1 MINIRLRTKFLLSLL
16 AISAGLT
23 AATLLIVSYSV
34 RKRVRENI
42 REDVR
47 NSVTNY
53 QSFQAQQEEA
63 LTRSAALLANL
74 PNVRALMTTEDAA
87 TIEDASADVWKLSG
101 SDLLVL
107 ANRTG
112 NVVALRASASGL
124 DSGTA
129 QGLLRQSLDRSESK
143 GWWFGGGHLY
153 EVWIQPIYFGS
164 PSQNMTVGLLAVGHE
179 VNQRAAR
186 EFASVASSEV
196 AFNFEG
202 APVASTLS
210 PALQSE
216 LARQIRDHAQGLS
229 GDAQEIQLGSELY
242 LAKTVN
248 LSPEG
253 GPLVSLTVLKSFDKA
268 TLFLGGLNHVLIGLG
283 LFSIFAG
290 SALVFWISH
299 TYTKPLA
306 GLVAGVRALGQ
317 GDFSY
322 PLDTRG
328 GDEVAEV
335 TDAFIRMRASLES
348 TQQEQK
354 QLEERLRQAHKMEAV
369 GRLAG
374 GVAHDFN
381 NLLTIIR
388 GNSDLLKDREGA
400 DAFHQRCVEQIQK
413 ASGRAVS
420 MTRQLLAFSRMQV
433 LQPRVLDLNGV
444 VAELG
449 KMIPRL
455 IGEHIEYSFSP
466 DPKLASVKADPGQ
479 IEQVILN
486 LAANARDAMPRGQA
500 FGPDGKCFG
509 GCGGGGETT
518 ADDSRPVHPALRQRH
533 GTRNG
538 RGHQNP
544 HFRTVLHHQGNR
556 EGDGLG
562 LATVYGVVKQ
572 SGGFIWVDSSPGAG
586 TTFEIYLPQ
595 VAGKA
600 ASAETEE
607 NPSSIPRGSETVLVV
622 EDEAGVRELACQ
634 FLRVKGYTVLEA
646 EGGLEALDVARRHP
660 SVIHLL
666 LSDMVMPKMSGG
678 ELAAQLKAI
687 RPDIRVAFMSGYSEF
702 SRGDLGKGF
711 PEAPV
716 LQKPFSP
723 ASLVEIVR
731 EALSRGLWP
740 HRPPQRAR
748 GANSALPR
756 CPAGPL
762 GLCAL
767 RHRVRG
773 IQGGRHAGHGLS
785 ENISENLCGSRLSIS
800 VLGCCTWTGGPQRGI
815 VQSVFCGSACGCP
828 RALRPDSRPSSPSAD
843 AQFAAR

>member
-1 MINIRLRTKFLLSLL
+1 MSNIRLRTKFLLSLL

-47 NSVTNY
+47 NSVANY
-53 QSFQAQQEEA
+53 ASFQAQQQEA

-74 PNVRALMTTEDAA
+74 PNVRALMATEDAA
-87 TIEDASADVWKLSG
+87 TIEDASADVWRLSG

-107 ANRTG
+107 ASRTA
-112 NVVALRASASGL
+112 NVVAVRASAPGL
-124 DSGTA
+124 DFASA
-129 QGLLRQSLDRSESK
+129 QRLLRQSVDRGESK
-143 GWWFGGGHLY
+143 DWWFGGGHLY
-153 EVWIQPIYFGS
+153 EVWIQPIYFGAAS
-164 PSQNMTVGLLAVGHE
+164 ENLTVGLLVEGHE
-179 VNQRAAR
+179 VNQRVAG

-196 AFNFEG
+196 AFNFDG
-202 APVASTLS
+202 APVAGTLN
-210 PALQSE
+210 PTLQSE
-216 LARQIRDHAQGLS
+216 LARQIREHVQRSS
-229 GDAQEIQLGSELY
+229 GDAQEVQLGSELY
-242 LAKTVN
+242 LAQTVN
-248 LSPEG
+248 LSPQG

-268 TLFLGGLNHVLIGLG
+268 TLFLSELNHVLIGLG
-283 LFSIFAG
+283 LLSILAG
-290 SALVFWISH
+290 GALAFWISH

-335 TDAFIRMRASLES
+335 TDAFVRMRASLES

-354 QLEERLRQAHKMEAV
+354 QLEDRLRQAHKMEAV

-400 DAFHQRCVEQIQK
+400 DALHQKCVEQIQK

-433 LQPRVLDLNGV
+433 LQLRVMDLNHV
-444 VAELG
+444 VAEMG
-449 KMIPRL
+449 KMLPRL

-466 DPKLASVKADPGQ
+466 DPKLASVTADPGQ

-486 LAANARDAMPRGQA
+486 LAVNARDAMP
-500 FGPDGKCFG
+500 
-509 GCGGGGETT
+509 GGGKLSVRTANISISETE
-518 ADDSRPVHPALRQRH
+518 AAERPPMSPGQYILLSVRDTGQGMDKATIAHIFEPFFTTKELGK
-533 GTRNG
+533 GT
-538 RGHQNP
+538 
-544 HFRTVLHHQGNR
+544 
-556 EGDGLG
+556 GLG
-562 LATVYGVVKQ
+562 LATVYGIVKQ
-572 SGGFIWVDSSPGAG
+572 SGGFIWVDSAPGAG

-595 VAGKA
+595 AAGKVTNAEKDEKPA
-600 ASAETEE
+600 A
-607 NPSSIPRGSETVLVV
+607 IPGGSETVLVV

-646 EGGLEALDVARRHP
+646 EGGHTALDIARRHLGI
-660 SVIHLL
+660 IHLL
-666 LSDMVMPKMSGG
+666 LSDMVMPKMSGS
-678 ELAAQLKAI
+678 ELAAQLRAI
-687 RPDIRVAFMSGYSEF
+687 RPEVRIAFMSGYSEF

-731 EALSRGLWP
+731 EALA
-740 HRPPQRAR
+740 RPLAAPTRE
-748 GANSALPR
+748 G
-756 CPAGPL
+756 
-762 GLCAL
+762 
-767 RHRVRG
+767 
-773 IQGGRHAGHGLS
+773 S
-785 ENISENLCGSRLSIS
+785 ELH
-800 VLGCCTWTGGPQRGI
+800 VT
-815 VQSVFCGSACGCP
+815 
-828 RALRPDSRPSSPSAD
+828 
-843 AQFAAR
+843 